1 MIPRTIRVAIGLT
14 GVIPGWPLWRMLRH
28 RRSGIVGLVLIAQ
41 AVLIAGLAPLI
52 VSYDPQILDPSDRL
66 TPPGS
71 KHWFG
76 TDNFGRDVFSRVVY
90 GSHISLFVGAA
101 VAALTSG
108 AGLLSGMVTGYYP
121 LVDMVWMRV
130 MDGLMAFPGI
140 VLAIAIMAAV
150 GPNVFNVVV
159 ALAVVHLPR
168 VSRIVRSRVLAIR
181 ETEYLYAAKALG
193 ASDPRILRKHVL
205 PNCASPLTVQATFA
219 FAQAVLG
226 EAALSFLGV
235 GVPPYV
241 PSWGIMLSEA
251 RLYMQQ
257 APWLGVFPGLAI
269 FLVVLGIN
277 LVGDTIRDML
287 DPRFRG
293 FL

>member
-1 MIPRTIRVAIGLT
+1 MILAPARVVAEPT
-14 GVIPGWPLWRMLRH
+14 RAVRRWSVWRLLR
-28 RRSGIVGLVLIAQ
+28 RRKSGIVGLVLIVQ
-41 AVLIAGLAPLI
+41 AVLLAGIGPFI
-52 VSYDPQILDPSDRL
+52 VRHDPQFLNPRDRL
-66 TPPGS
+66 VFPGS

-76 TDNFGRDVFSRVVY
+76 TDNVGRDVFSRVVY

-101 VAALTSG
+101 VATLASG
-108 AGLLSGMVTGYYP
+108 AGLLSGLATGYYP
-121 LVDMVWMRV
+121 IVDMVWMRV

-140 VLAIAIMAAV
+140 VLAIAVMAV
-150 GPNVFNVVV
+150 IGPNILNVVIV
-159 ALAVVHLPR
+159 LAIVHLPR
-168 VSRIVRSRVLAIR
+168 VSRIVRSRVLTIR
-181 ETEYLYAAKALG
+181 ETEYLQAAKALG
-193 ASDPRILRKHVL
+193 ASDARMLLKHIL
-205 PNCASPLTVQATFA
+205 PNCASPLTVQATFG

-226 EAALSFLGV
+226 EASLSFLGV

-257 APWLGVFPGLAI
+257 APWLSIFPGLAI

-277 LVGDTIRDML
+277 LVGDAIRDIL

-293 FL
+293 FQ